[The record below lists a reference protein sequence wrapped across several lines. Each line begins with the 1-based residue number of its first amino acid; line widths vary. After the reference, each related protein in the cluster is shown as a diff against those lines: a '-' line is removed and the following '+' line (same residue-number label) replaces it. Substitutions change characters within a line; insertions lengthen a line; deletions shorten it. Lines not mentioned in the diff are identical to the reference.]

1 MRSVTGSLYGFAMQH
16 AHRELHLFSST
27 TIDVLISEVEILWI
41 VREKGTNRKAFFR
54 GLVD

>member
-1 MRSVTGSLYGFAMQH
+1 MQH
-16 AHRELHLFSST
+16 GHRELHLFSST